1 MQNDIDAFIKVGTDA
16 AREAS
21 QLIMDRFR
29 TQFSVSRK
37 GATNLV
43 TEVDFAAEELI
54 VSRILKAFPDHKV
67 LAEEN
72 HSETKGGAHV
82 WIIDPLDGTTN
93 FAHGLP
99 VFAVSIGLEIDGQLE
114 WGIIRNPN
122 LKEVFTARRG
132 KGAFCNGVPIHV
144 SKVDSL
150 QDGLLTTGFPYDIRT
165 SPENNLAY
173 FSAFALRAQ
182 AVRRAGSAAVDF
194 CYVAA
199 GRYDG
204 FWELKLHPWDC
215 AAGYLMVREA
225 GGLVT
230 NFRGEAGS
238 IYDSEVVATNGRIHE
253 EMLTLIHEVA
263 SLTTLERGS

>member
-1 MQNDIDAFIKVGTDA
+1 MKKDIDAFIKVGTEA
-16 AREAS
+16 AHEAS
-21 QLIMDRFR
+21 RLIMRRFR
-29 TQFSVSRK
+29 TDVSVSRK
-37 GATNLV
+37 GAVNLV
-43 TEVDFAAEELI
+43 TDVDLAAEELI
-54 VSRILKAFPDHKV
+54 VGRITKAFPDHKI

-72 HSETKGGAHV
+72 YSEAKGGDHV
-82 WIIDPLDGTTN
+82 WIVDPLDGTTN

-99 VFAVSIGLEIDGQLE
+99 VFAVSIGLAIGGQLE
-114 WGIIRNPN
+114 WGIIVNPN
-122 LKEVFTARRG
+122 LNETFTARLG
-132 KGAFCNGVPIHV
+132 KGAFCNGVPVHV
-144 SKVDSL
+144 SKIDSL

-165 SPENNLAY
+165 SPDNNLAY

-194 CYVAA
+194 CWVAA

-225 GGLVT
+225 GGMVT
-230 NFRGEAGS
+230 NFLGHPGS
-238 IYDSEVVATNGRIHE
+238 IYDPEVIASNGKIHE

-263 SLTTLERGS
+263 SLTKLERGS